1 MHPNETVV
9 VLLDAILLEAQSPAV
24 VGGGKAFATEI
35 ADRDICILAEK
46 VTAQGVLLGNLR
58 KRQMSPFDKRPSS
71 VSAVRE
77 ARRGYGTRGRA
88 PLS

>member
-9 VLLDAILLEAQSPAV
+9 VLLDAILLEAQSPAM

-35 ADRDICILAEK
+35 VDRDICILAEK

-71 VSAVRE
+71 VSAARR
-77 ARRGYGTRGRA
+77 ARRG
-88 PLS
+88 

>member
-9 VLLDAILLEAQSPAV
+9 VLLDAILLEAQSPAM

-35 ADRDICILAEK
+35 VDRDICILAEK

-58 KRQMSPFDKRPSS
+58 KWQMSPFDKRPSS
-71 VSAVRE
+71 VSAARK
-77 ARRGYGTRGRA
+77 ARRG
-88 PLS
+88 

>member
-35 ADRDICILAEK
+35 ADRDICVLAEK

-58 KRQMSPFDKRPSS
+58 KRQISPFDKRLSG
-71 VSAVRE
+71 VSTVRK
-77 ARRGYGTRGRA
+77 AQK
-88 PLS
+88 SQF

>member
-9 VLLDAILLEAQSPAV
+9 VLLDAILLKAQSPAV
-24 VGGGKAFATEI
+24 VGEGKAFATEI

-58 KRQMSPFDKRPSS
+58 KWQMSPFDKRPSS
-71 VSAVRE
+71 VSAARK
-77 ARRGYGTRGRA
+77 ARRG
-88 PLS
+88 

>member
-35 ADRDICILAEK
+35 VDRDICILAEK
-46 VTAQGVLLGNLR
+46 VTAQGMVLSDPG
-58 KRQMSPFDKRPSS
+58 KRQFQ
-71 VSAVRE
+71 
-77 ARRGYGTRGRA
+77 
-88 PLS
+88 

>member
-1 MHPNETVV
+1 MSD
-9 VLLDAILLEAQSPAV
+9 LSAIAAISTPLGTGG
-24 VGGGKAFATEI
+24 VGIIRISGKNATEI

-71 VSAVRE
+71 VSA
-77 ARRGYGTRGRA
+77 AHKALRG
-88 PLS
+88 

>member
-9 VLLDAILLEAQSPAV
+9 VPLDAILLEAQSPAV

-71 VSAVRE
+71 VSA
-77 ARRGYGTRGRA
+77 ARKALRG
-88 PLS
+88 

>member
-24 VGGGKAFATEI
+24 VGGGKVFVTEI

-46 VTAQGVLLGNLR
+46 VTAQGVLLSNLR
-58 KRQMSPFDKRPSS
+58 KRRICPFDKRSSS
-71 VSAVRE
+71 VSA
-77 ARRGYGTRGRA
+77 ARKA
-88 PLS
+88 C

>member
-1 MHPNETVV
+1 V
-9 VLLDAILLEAQSPAV
+9 
-24 VGGGKAFATEI
+24 FATEI

-71 VSAVRE
+71 VSA
-77 ARRGYGTRGRA
+77 ARKALRG
-88 PLS
+88 

>member
-9 VLLDAILLEAQSPAV
+9 VLLDAILLEAQSPAM

-35 ADRDICILAEK
+35 VDRDICILAEK

-58 KRQMSPFDKRPSS
+58 KRQMSPFDKRPSG
-71 VSAVRE
+71 VLT
-77 ARRGYGTRGRA
+77 ARKTRQG
-88 PLS
+88 

>member
-1 MHPNETVV
+1 MKHLLQHFSFSVILAHPHLRKIRIWDLSYHNAKV
-9 VLLDAILLEAQSPAV
+9 
-24 VGGGKAFATEI
+24 FATEI

-71 VSAVRE
+71 VSAARK
-77 ARRGYGTRGRA
+77 ARRG
-88 PLS
+88 

>member
-1 MHPNETVV
+1 MKH
-9 VLLDAILLEAQSPAV
+9 LLQHFFLFCHSGSPSSPKSPDLWDLSYHNAKV
-24 VGGGKAFATEI
+24 FATEI

-71 VSAVRE
+71 VSAARK
-77 ARRGYGTRGRA
+77 ARRG
-88 PLS
+88 

>member
-46 VTAQGVLLGNLR
+46 VTAQGMVLSDPGKWQISL
-58 KRQMSPFDKRPSS
+58 FDKRPPS
-71 VSAVRE
+71 VSTTRG
-77 ARRGYGTRGRA
+77 ARRG
-88 PLS
+88 

>member
-71 VSAVRE
+71 VSA
-77 ARRGYGTRGRA
+77 ARRA
-88 PLS
+88 HQEW

>member
-9 VLLDAILLEAQSPAV
+9 VLLDAILLAAQSPAV

-46 VTAQGVLLGNLR
+46 VTAQGMVLSDPG
-58 KRQMSPFDKRPSS
+58 KRQINHFDKRPSV
-71 VSAVRE
+71 VSA
-77 ARRGYGTRGRA
+77 ARKAHRG
-88 PLS
+88 

>member
-9 VLLDAILLEAQSPAV
+9 VLLDAILLEAQSPAM

-35 ADRDICILAEK
+35 VDRDICILAEK

-71 VSAVRE
+71 VSA
-77 ARRGYGTRGRA
+77 ARKAHRG
-88 PLS
+88 

>member
-46 VTAQGVLLGNLR
+46 GTAQRILLSNLT
-58 KRQMSPFDKRPSS
+58 KLQTDH
-71 VSAVRE
+71 A
-77 ARRGYGTRGRA
+77 AQRGRDA
-88 PLS
+88 SGQRHA

>member
-9 VLLDAILLEAQSPAV
+9 VLLDAILLEVHSPAV

-46 VTAQGVLLGNLR
+46 VTAQGMVLSDPG
-58 KRQMSPFDKRPSS
+58 KRQMSRFDKRPSG
-71 VSAVRE
+71 VSA
-77 ARRGYGTRGRA
+77 ARKAR
-88 PLS
+88 

>member
-46 VTAQGVLLGNLR
+46 GSAQTILLSKLR
-58 KRQMSPFDKRPSS
+58 TRQMSPFAKRPSGIS
-71 VSAVRE
+71 E
-77 ARRGYGTRGRA
+77 AQKAHRGW
-88 PLS
+88 

>member
-46 VTAQGVLLGNLR
+46 GTAQRILLSNLR
-58 KRQMSPFDKRPSS
+58 KRQISRFDKRAPRT
-71 VSAVRE
+71 SAVRS
-77 ARRGYGTRGRA
+77 ARRGK
-88 PLS
+88 